1 MGILWYGK
9 RLIMKKEFPILYKYT
24 QTGAIQQWQIIVEH
38 DRFYTIEGHKDG
50 KLSTS
55 LPTICIGKNIGKKNQ
70 TSPMDQALAEATAK
84 HQKKLDKS
92 YNEVLTDKKNFFEPM
107 LAETVED
114 YEKFLFTV
122 DTWIQPKLDG
132 LRAVNQENSL
142 KSRNG
147 KVYVT
152 CPHLYQDKAILD
164 GELYNHDFYDDF
176 NEIVSIIKQ
185 DAPTQEDFDKAKK
198 FGQFWCYDFPSH
210 KGIFSERYKA
220 LKEFLKELNNDSI
233 ILVPTYKVESWDD
246 IKSYHKQFTTEGYE
260 GSIIRLDLKEYENK
274 RTKQLL
280 KFKDWMDAEFQIISA
295 EEGKGGR
302 LGTVAAFWVVLDPTQ
317 PYFISTNAKKRV
329 NCCKTN
335 VKGSHEYLKKVWDNI
350 DNYIGKQATIEF
362 QGWTPG
368 KKALR
373 FPYAIKLDRQSYE

>member
-1 MGILWYGK
+1 
-9 RLIMKKEFPILYKYT
+9 MKKFPKIFKYT
-24 QTGAIQQWQIIVEH
+24 SKGQVQEWQIIVEG
-38 DRFYTIEGHKDG
+38 DKFWTIEGIQNG
-50 KLSTS
+50 KLTTS
-55 LPTICIGKNIGKKNQ
+55 LPTICVGKNIGKKNE
-70 TSPMDQALAEATAK
+70 TSAAEQALLEAAAK

-92 YNEVLTDKKNFFEPM
+92 YNEVLTEKKNYFEPM

-114 YEKFLFTV
+114 YKKFLFTV
-122 DTWIQPKLDG
+122 PTWIQPKLDG

-147 KVYVT
+147 KNYIT

-185 DAPTQEDFDKAKK
+185 DNPSEEDFIKAKK
-198 FGQFWCYDFPSH
+198 FGQFYCYDFPSY
-210 KGIFSERYKA
+210 KGVFSERYKA
-220 LKEFLKELNNDSI
+220 LKVFLKELNNKDI
-233 ILVPTYKVESWDD
+233 ILVPTYPVYSWED
-246 IKSYHKQFTTEGYE
+246 IKKYHKQFTDEGYE
-260 GSIIRLDLKEYENK
+260 GSIIRLDLNDYENK

-280 KFKDWMDAEFQIISA
+280 KYKDWMDAEFKIISA
-295 EEGKGGR
+295 EEGKGTR
-302 LGTVAAFWVVLDPTQ
+302 IGTVASFWVILDPTK
-317 PYFISTNAKKRV
+317 PYFVSNNPKKRI

-350 DNYIGKQATIEF
+350 DYYIGKDATVEF

-373 FPYAIKLDRQSYE
+373 FPYAIKLNRKEYE